1 MNLPSALLQDYLS
14 RSAERLPGKI
24 ALVAGREQWTYAEL
38 ERHSDAVAY
47 VLRRGGVRRG
57 DRVIVLAE
65 NGSTPA
71 IAFWGILKADG
82 VACIVSP
89 ETAPHKLAYY
99 LGDTRAAAL
108 VVDKHLDSAFV
119 PIIGNA
125 PHLVTVLAAGN
136 PPEATMPELQTF
148 ADALTALPADFR
160 PPRHNL
166 DIDLAAIVYTS
177 GSTGEPKGVMLTHR
191 NMLAASSA
199 INHYLGH
206 LEDDVILGALP
217 FSFDYGLY
225 QLILAAAVGARLVVE
240 RSFALLLQV
249 LARAQREAV
258 TVFPCVPSV
267 VALMERLPVREL
279 LHVRSVTSTG
289 DVLAE
294 RHVATLRRVF
304 PAAQIFSMYGVTEC
318 KRCSYLPPE
327 DLERKPGSVGL
338 PIPGTEFWLVDEQDQ
353 RLGPN
358 QVGEL
363 VIRGAT
369 VMRGYWEKPE
379 ATARRLRPGVLPG
392 ELVLYTGDLCRLDE
406 DGYLYFVARMDD
418 VIKSRGEKV
427 ALREVEAVL
436 LVLPGVREAAVIAL
450 PDAVWGHVLKAF
462 VVAENSAV
470 LDIDHLLAGCR
481 LRLTPAQVPK
491 AIFVV
496 AELPRTRNGKIDKAA
511 LRTPLD

>member
-1 MNLPSALLQDYLS
+1 
-14 RSAERLPGKI
+14 
-24 ALVAGREQWTYAEL
+24 
-38 ERHSDAVAY
+38 
-47 VLRRGGVRRG
+47 
-57 DRVIVLAE
+57 
-65 NGSTPA
+65 
-71 IAFWGILKADG
+71 
-82 VACIVSP
+82 
-89 ETAPHKLAYY
+89 
-99 LGDTRAAAL
+99 
-108 VVDKHLDSAFV
+108 
-119 PIIGNA
+119 
-125 PHLVTVLAAGN
+125 
-136 PPEATMPELQTF
+136 
-148 ADALTALPADFR
+148 
-160 PPRHNL
+160 
-166 DIDLAAIVYTS
+166 
-177 GSTGEPKGVMLTHR
+177 
-191 NMLAASSA
+191 
-199 INHYLGH
+199 
-206 LEDDVILGALP
+206 
-217 FSFDYGLY
+217 
-225 QLILAAAVGARLVVE
+225 
-240 RSFALLLQV
+240 
-249 LARAQREAV
+249 
-258 TVFPCVPSV
+258 
-267 VALMERLPVREL
+267 
-279 LHVRSVTSTG
+279 
-289 DVLAE
+289 LAE

-436 LVLPGVREAAVIAL
+436 MVLPGVREAAVIAL

-470 LDIDHLLAGCR
+470 LDVDHLLAGCR

-491 AIFVV
+491 AICVV
-496 AELPRTRNGKIDKAA
+496 AELPRTSNGKIDKAA